1 MRSQRSHRKP
11 TRRKDA
17 YTQED
22 DHTEESRNSACSWFQ
37 SHLWHV
43 CYKLSTCCG
52 LQSPWPAWKRVT
64 SGLLLLAGNFI
75 LFWYNLTIFLP
86 ASKLPD
92 RGSWRIAGY
101 NLERATDGQLP
112 QPFPSALSDVQPR
125 QKPSTQLEWPAPRRP
140 GRQVPEKAPS
150 AKDLGIVE
158 DAIDQA
164 DRLMSYALL
173 QNTTQIIRFRTRA
186 WMIPM
191 LALAKRQELPYPDKI
206 TRASPTHGEYAG
218 HDNVMFVSPCTAEEL
233 HALDIPFGDFLLEK
247 AAFLRMNCSK
257 RQQGQNL
264 ASKVVVVYMNLR
276 ESGYFGHAIDN
287 VLPRVFA
294 VVGGARRAGH
304 RVSLVLP
311 PLGRRSMSE
320 NTKLLCKFLG
330 LELLQRVPLEP
341 HRVVGISGVAAWS
354 RELRQSFQQAIR
366 SSPLLHSQSQ
376 PSVTCR
382 DGLAPLVPVSANA
395 TPSLSSALSQC
406 AACNTGLPL
415 RSGKGG
421 NASSAGI
428 FLGRHGG
435 TRNARPVEGALLLEE
450 AFRKREFLVYAD
462 AGAVSL
468 LELARSLYGSCRLAG
483 FSGTAMAN
491 LIFLPPRAAVTE
503 FNPYLLYANYW
514 QWSYALDYCYC
525 QLAIPQSITAEEAEA
540 WSSKALAETDSDA
553 PERRD
558 TGGPGISEE
567 THLVHFSVGERL
579 VYSFRCLEQ
588 RLAAK
593 YKAQPKIRKVA
604 VSDEQA
610 RVLLQL
616 CTCADETTA
625 GSMSKDAED
634 YGAEVAQLL
643 LENVVGHWKS
653 KSADVVLADAQQN
666 DFELRLKAF
675 KILGTSVEGYER
687 EVLLACAHSGTEQL
701 KLLLEATESPP
712 EARLR
717 RLAQAAVEGEAPAKM
732 PRTRMGPALGK
743 DPDPTASSEVA
754 TATLHRPALGRN
766 GCGFCNQ
773 ITDEGRETLARLR
786 LASGRALAAE
796 RRAAQRVRVA
806 GALAAA
812 SGLHHTVPEELRSEK
827 VCLCCKEDGGKL
839 LLFPCGHTAH
849 AACLGRINGRCPDCQ
864 IDLEE
869 DEAVLLDALPS
880 MTGKRSCR
888 FSSKIAAIASEL
900 KRIVS
905 RLDGKGTAQ
914 CVLVCQ
920 WPSALAQLEAA
931 INEEGMT
938 PLVLRAESAGA
949 GEDADQRIILLTP
962 DFVQNLGKASLQA
975 IWRERLLAPCSVRHI
990 LIMNL
995 VHSPAKRHE
1004 WERKILGLARME
1016 SSLGIVPAVVLHR
1029 FVVQGTVEEDLETT
1043 QS

>member
-1 MRSQRSHRKP
+1 
-11 TRRKDA
+11 
-17 YTQED
+17 
-22 DHTEESRNSACSWFQ
+22 
-37 SHLWHV
+37 
-43 CYKLSTCCG
+43 
-52 LQSPWPAWKRVT
+52 
-64 SGLLLLAGNFI
+64 
-75 LFWYNLTIFLP
+75 
-86 ASKLPD
+86 
-92 RGSWRIAGY
+92 
-101 NLERATDGQLP
+101 
-112 QPFPSALSDVQPR
+112 
-125 QKPSTQLEWPAPRRP
+125 
-140 GRQVPEKAPS
+140 
-150 AKDLGIVE
+150 
-158 DAIDQA
+158 
-164 DRLMSYALL
+164 MSYALL

-186 WMIPM
+186 WTIPM
-191 LALAKRQELPYPDKI
+191 LTLAKRQELPYPDKI

-218 HDNVMFVSPCTAEEL
+218 HDNVMFVSPCNAEEL

-247 AAFLRMNCSK
+247 AAFLRMSCSE
-257 RQQGQNL
+257 RQQVQNL

-294 VVGGARRAGH
+294 VVGGARRSGH

-354 RELRQSFQQAIR
+354 RELRQSFQQALR
-366 SSPLLHSQSQ
+366 NSPLLGPQ
-376 PSVTCR
+376 PAVTCR
-382 DGLAPLVPVSANA
+382 DGLAPLAPLSGNA
-395 TPSLSSALSQC
+395 TNSLSSALSQC
-406 AACNTGLPL
+406 AACSTGLSL
-415 RSGKGG
+415 SG
-421 NASSAGI
+421 NASAGI

-435 TRNARPVEGALLLEE
+435 TRNARPVEGAQLLEE
-450 AFRKREFLVYAD
+450 AFRRRKFLVYAD

-525 QLAIPQSITAEEAEA
+525 QLAIPQSITAEEAET
-540 WSSKALAETDSDA
+540 WSSKALAEPNSDA

-558 TGGPGISEE
+558 TRGPGVSEE

-593 YKAQPKIRKVA
+593 YKAQPQIRKV
-604 VSDEQA
+604 VVTDEQA
-610 RVLLQL
+610 RALLQL

-625 GSMSKDAED
+625 GSLGKDAED
-634 YGAEVAQLL
+634 YGAEVAQRL
-643 LENVVGHWKS
+643 LESVVGHWKS
-653 KSADVVLADAQQN
+653 KSADAVLADAQQN

-675 KILGTSVEGYER
+675 KTLGTSVEGYER

-701 KLLLEATESPP
+701 KLLLEASEDPP
-712 EARLR
+712 VEARLR
-717 RLAQAAVEGEAPAKM
+717 RLAQAAVEGELPAKA
-732 PRTRMGPALGK
+732 PRTRSAPPGAAPSLGE
-743 DPDPTASSEVA
+743 ACSEV
-754 TATLHRPALGRN
+754 ATLHRPTRH

-786 LASGRALAAE
+786 LASGRAVAAE

-806 GALAAA
+806 GALAAL
-812 SGLHHTVPEELRSEK
+812 SGLHLRPVPEELRSEK

-849 AACLGRINGRCPDCQ
+849 AACLGRMNGRCPDCQ
-864 IDLEE
+864 LGLEE
-869 DEAVLLDALPS
+869 DEAVSLDALPS
-880 MTGKRSCR
+880 MTGKRLCR
-888 FSSKIAAIASEL
+888 FSSKIAAVASEL

-905 RLDGKGTAQ
+905 RDEGKGTAQ

-920 WPSALAQLEAA
+920 WSSALVQLEAA
-931 INEEGMT
+931 ITEEGMT
-938 PLVLRAESAGA
+938 PLVQRAESADTP
-949 GEDADQRIILLTP
+949 EDADKRIILLAP
-962 DFVQNLGKASLQA
+962 DFVQNLGKASVQA
-975 IWRERLLAPCSVRHI
+975 IWRERLLAPCSVRHV
-990 LIMNL
+990 LIMNVL
-995 VHSPAKRHE
+995 HSPAKRHE

-1016 SSLGIVPAVVLHR
+1016 SSVGIVPAVVLHR
-1029 FVVQGTVEEDLETT
+1029 FVVRGT
-1043 QS
+1043 

>member
-11 TRRKDA
+11 TRRKNA
-17 YTQED
+17 YAQQD
-22 DHTEESRNSACSWFQ
+22 DHAEESRNSACSWFQ

-92 RGSWRIAGY
+92 RSSWRIAGY

-112 QPFPSALSDVQPR
+112 QPFPSASSDVQPW

-140 GRQVPEKAPS
+140 NRRVPEQAPS

-158 DAIDQA
+158 DAVDQA

-191 LALAKRQELPYPDKI
+191 LTLAKRQELPYPDKI

-354 RELRQSFQQAIR
+354 RELRQSFQQGIR
-366 SSPLLHSQSQ
+366 NSPLLQTQ

-395 TPSLSSALSQC
+395 TPSISSALSQC

-421 NASSAGI
+421 NATSAGI

-525 QLAIPQSITAEEAEA
+525 QLAIPQSITAEEAET
-540 WSSKALAETDSDA
+540 WSSKALAEPDSDAGSKKPRESFPLCATCDPAPSPLQA

-558 TGGPGISEE
+558 TGGPG
-567 THLVHFSVGERL
+567 
-579 VYSFRCLEQ
+579 
-588 RLAAK
+588 
-593 YKAQPKIRKVA
+593 
-604 VSDEQA
+604 
-610 RVLLQL
+610 
-616 CTCADETTA
+616 
-625 GSMSKDAED
+625 
-634 YGAEVAQLL
+634 
-643 LENVVGHWKS
+643 
-653 KSADVVLADAQQN
+653 
-666 DFELRLKAF
+666 
-675 KILGTSVEGYER
+675 
-687 EVLLACAHSGTEQL
+687 
-701 KLLLEATESPP
+701 
-712 EARLR
+712 
-717 RLAQAAVEGEAPAKM
+717 
-732 PRTRMGPALGK
+732 
-743 DPDPTASSEVA
+743 
-754 TATLHRPALGRN
+754 
-766 GCGFCNQ
+766 
-773 ITDEGRETLARLR
+773 
-786 LASGRALAAE
+786 
-796 RRAAQRVRVA
+796 
-806 GALAAA
+806 
-812 SGLHHTVPEELRSEK
+812 
-827 VCLCCKEDGGKL
+827 
-839 LLFPCGHTAH
+839 
-849 AACLGRINGRCPDCQ
+849 
-864 IDLEE
+864 
-869 DEAVLLDALPS
+869 
-880 MTGKRSCR
+880 
-888 FSSKIAAIASEL
+888 
-900 KRIVS
+900 
-905 RLDGKGTAQ
+905 
-914 CVLVCQ
+914 
-920 WPSALAQLEAA
+920 
-931 INEEGMT
+931 
-938 PLVLRAESAGA
+938 
-949 GEDADQRIILLTP
+949 
-962 DFVQNLGKASLQA
+962 
-975 IWRERLLAPCSVRHI
+975 
-990 LIMNL
+990 
-995 VHSPAKRHE
+995 
-1004 WERKILGLARME
+1004 
-1016 SSLGIVPAVVLHR
+1016 
-1029 FVVQGTVEEDLETT
+1029 
-1043 QS
+1043 